1 MFDQFKTLFIL
12 LALASGLALTGCGGD
27 DAAPAADQPEAAPAD
42 AAPADAAPA
51 DAAPADAAP
60 ADTAPADAAAADA
73 DPAAEDGMAE
83 RLKGEWGIALS
94 GEDKT
99 KLDEARKTLEA
110 NPEDPG
116 AKMMVGMMDGM
127 LAAMV
132 LNVGDGSMTMGA
144 GEHVKTIGFTMSDET
159 ATGCTLTTKEE
170 GSDKEE
176 KMTVSFSDDDVM
188 TWTKEGEAKPLMW
201 AKK

>member
-27 DAAPAADQPEAAPAD
+27 DAAPTADEPEAAPAAAAD

-51 DAAPADAAP
+51 ASGSMAD
-60 ADTAPADAAAADA
+60 
-73 DPAAEDGMAE
+73 
-83 RLKGEWGIALS
+83 RLKGTWSIALS
-94 GEDKT
+94 GEDKA

-132 LNVGDGSMTMGA
+132 LNVSDGSMTMGA

-159 ATGCTLTTKEE
+159 DSGCTLTTKEE

-176 KMTVSFSDDDVM
+176 KMAVSFGDDGVM
-188 TWTKEGEAKPLMW
+188 TWTKDGEAKPLMW